1 MRDARAAARGLVE
14 PLVLVTP
21 GIALLFG
28 AFLFPVGQILILS
41 VAPPA
46 DGLGMWANFARFFAD
61 DYYLRVAWRT
71 FRLSCLITLITAL
84 IGFPLAYVMA
94 RAPRWLAF
102 LLLLLTVLP
111 LMTSVVVRTF
121 GWMMVLGRGGPVTE
135 LLQLLGFGARAA
147 VLLHTETGIVV
158 AMVQVL
164 LPFMVLTT
172 LGVIAG
178 IHPYLEDAAR
188 TMGASFYRTLRHVV
202 LPLSAPGLVSGS
214 LLVFAISMSSFITP
228 NLVGGV
234 RLPVMAGA
242 IYQQAI
248 HTLDWSFAA
257 AQSTLLLVAVLGLL
271 VPYLAL
277 MRRARS

>member
-1 MRDARAAARGLVE
+1 MGRRGAALE
-14 PLVLVTP
+14 PLLLVSP

-28 AFLFPVGQILILS
+28 AFLFPVGQILVLS
-41 VAPPA
+41 LVPPEA
-46 DGLGMWANFARFFAD
+46 GLPLWANFQRFFAD
-61 DYYLRVAWRT
+61 DYYLRVAART
-71 FRLSCLITLITAL
+71 LRLSLLITAITAL
-84 IGFPLAYVMA
+84 IGFPLAYLMA
-94 RAPRWLAF
+94 RASRRVAF
-102 LLLLLTVLP
+102 LLLLVTVLP

-121 GWMMVLGRGGPVTE
+121 GWMVLLGRGGPISE
-135 LLQLLGFGARAA
+135 LLMLFGLRARDA
-147 VLLHTETGIVV
+147 VLLHTETGIVI

-178 IHPYLEDAAR
+178 IHPHLEEAAR
-188 TMGASFYRTLRHVV
+188 TMGAGFYRTLRHVV
-202 LPLSAPGLVSGS
+202 LPLSLPGLVSGS
-214 LLVFAISMSSFITP
+214 LLVFVISISSFITP

-242 IYQQAI
+242 IYQQAV

-257 AQSTLLLVAVLGLL
+257 AQSVLLLAAVLALL

-277 MRRARS
+277 ARR

>member
-1 MRDARAAARGLVE
+1 MPGTRGGQGLVE

-28 AFLFPVGQILILS
+28 AFLFPVGQILVLS
-41 VAPPA
+41 VAPSGEEMGA
-46 DGLGMWANFARFFAD
+46 WRNFARFFAD

-71 FRLSCLITLITAL
+71 FRLSLLITAATAL
-84 IGFPLAYVMA
+84 IGFPLAYAMA

-121 GWMMVLGRGGPVTE
+121 GWMMVLGRGGPVTD
-135 LLQLLGFGARAA
+135 LLMLFGLSARNA
-147 VLLHTETGIVV
+147 VLLQSETGIVV

-178 IHPYLEDAAR
+178 IHPHLEEAAR
-188 TMGASFYRTLRHVV
+188 TMGAGFYRTLRHVV
-202 LPLSAPGLVSGS
+202 LPPRAPGLVSGS

-228 NLVGGV
+228 NLIGGV
-234 RLPVMAGA
+234 RLPVMASA

-248 HTLDWSFAA
+248 HTLDWGFAA

-277 MRRARS
+277 MRRARV